1 MAMSPGGSSAL
12 AGRSGVAFW
21 QARSRC
27 RARCIRRSRS
37 RSSDGVRSS
46 CRCKA
51 ACRRRSIRCHR
62 AAGRWRR
69 SLPAG
74 RLRRAVFFMTIPAW
88 RFFSGAPE
96 LDRSLPVTQAGRY
109 ALALSVPVSPAGCCH
124 GDGRAQAEKSSRE
137 AGEACVLVPWKRAW
151 DIPERLVVGRTVE
164 DVDMLNHHF
173 RVCSA
178 TVYRPPGMGV
188 KVPLRSL
195 PHGGWLRRRVDQ
207 ASCAGSSMSL
217 SKVIQP
223 PFSLAAPSRIGP

>member
-1 MAMSPGGSSAL
+1 MSAQVDSLSSRSGAL
-12 AGRSGVAFW
+12 AAQPASR
-21 QARSRC
+21 QA
-27 RARCIRRSRS
+27 A
-37 RSSDGVRSS
+37 
-46 CRCKA
+46 
-51 ACRRRSIRCHR
+51 
-62 AAGRWRR
+62 
-69 SLPAG
+69 
-74 RLRRAVFFMTIPAW
+74 RRASIFMTIPAW

-124 GDGRAQAEKSSRE
+124 GGWESAGGEVVPRK
-137 AGEACVLVPWKRAW
+137 AGEACVRVPWKRAW